1 MLGKASATEL
11 HPQPSWVF
19 ETQSHSCWHWTN
31 SIALAGLNVWS
42 LCFSFLKSLIISL
55 HHRTQHSV
63 SLLPD
68 WDGGFYGIRTLSQNG
83 VNPFLVKEVL
93 LSVSCR
99 ELVTSTLIYY
109 YIWFCLTPDTFIYW
123 CCIFKTYFLG
133 DLVSTW
139 HLYPPLIKIKGL
151 LTLSMEISWQTVKGF
166 LPTF

>member
-19 ETQSHSCWHWTN
+19 ETQCSLMLALNSFHSP
-31 SIALAGLNVWS
+31 SRS

-68 WDGGFYGIRTLSQNG
+68 WDGGFCGIRTLSQNG